1 IIIFVLIGLIIA
13 FNHFFTLFIIRKQIN
28 IFEKKHNLVVNYKIQ
43 KSLKNIIPNKFILK
57 DVKVDFINREL
68 VLEVPKLTIEIQKVF
83 PVKNINFNVYTKKI
97 NVLSKKDDTNFRI
110 DGNLFLE
117 TKLYNTLKEKKYNS
131 IIRLRLKKGNLL
143 LFQNGD
149 KMFSLDSN
157 NISLQTHY
165 DDLGDVS
172 YNVDF
177 DGEVFVFNGS
187 NYSRIGKM
195 QENNKIKLDFAAN
208 IQLKNRHNHDSGN
221 IVQHNKMLIKNL
233 NILID
238 NTNIDLNGDVY
249 FIQKLDDM
257 EIKLYISDKNWF
269 VDKLLKVFLNYNS
282 DSANW
287 IIGKIVG
294 SVSDSIK
301 NRLQPDEEINHIEM
315 YITKKNKLPILIN
328 GQKLSE
334 LLYGLIKDYED

>member
-1 IIIFVLIGLIIA
+1 
-13 FNHFFTLFIIRKQIN
+13 
-28 IFEKKHNLVVNYKIQ
+28 
-43 KSLKNIIPNKFILK
+43 
-57 DVKVDFINREL
+57 
-68 VLEVPKLTIEIQKVF
+68 
-83 PVKNINFNVYTKKI
+83 
-97 NVLSKKDDTNFRI
+97 
-110 DGNLFLE
+110 
-117 TKLYNTLKEKKYNS
+117 
-131 IIRLRLKKGNLL
+131 
-143 LFQNGD
+143 
-149 KMFSLDSN
+149 
-157 NISLQTHY
+157 
-165 DDLGDVS
+165 
-172 YNVDF
+172 
-177 DGEVFVFNGS
+177 
-187 NYSRIGKM
+187 
-195 QENNKIKLDFAAN
+195 
-208 IQLKNRHNHDSGN
+208 
-221 IVQHNKMLIKNL
+221 MLIKNL